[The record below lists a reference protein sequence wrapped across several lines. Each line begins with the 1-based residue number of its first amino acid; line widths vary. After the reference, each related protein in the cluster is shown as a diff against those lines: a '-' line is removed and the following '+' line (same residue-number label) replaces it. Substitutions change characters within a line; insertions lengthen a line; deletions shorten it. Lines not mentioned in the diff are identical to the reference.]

1 MAEEIKDPYSGN
13 VVTPVTTIPTIDT
26 SNVYSSDNVS
36 STLSSTTTTPNL
48 SDPYGLYDYYMS
60 SGDITAAQTGLKSTT
75 EQYNKALATSRA
87 QQTAIENLPQAL
99 NVIRGEQAQAS
110 RLSADQLAALSE
122 AKLSQQ
128 SYLDSLKTEAANK
141 YNIALQERNQLQSL
155 ITSTKGKAGISYA
168 DSYETALQKA
178 AKYEEKVAE
187 EEKKQAYKD
196 DLKKQVQALGG
207 STKGLST
214 KELEKKLKKKMKEA
228 GAAESEMKQLEIAL
242 KKKELAKPYYKP
254 ESGDD
259 DYDKTEKEL
268 YDDIDDWKSKMK
280 KGDANWAD
288 AWGSIKRNYGL
299 STEMIDS
306 LLGLDYR
313 DEYDK

>member
-1 MAEEIKDPYSGN
+1 
-13 VVTPVTTIPTIDT
+13 
-26 SNVYSSDNVS
+26 
-36 STLSSTTTTPNL
+36 
-48 SDPYGLYDYYMS
+48 MS

>member
-1 MAEEIKDPYSGN
+1 MAEEIRDPYSGN
-13 VVTPVTTIPTIDT
+13 VVTPTVAIPTIDT
-26 SNVYSSDNVS
+26 SAVYSAPNV
-36 STLSSTTTTPNL
+36 TQAMTAPTAKPNL
-48 SDPYGLYDYYMS
+48 ADPYGLYDYYMS
-60 SGDITAAQTGLKSTT
+60 SGDITGAQAALKSTT

-99 NVIRGEQAQAS
+99 NVIRGEQAQAG

-122 AKLSQQ
+122 AKLAQQ
-128 SYLDSLKTEAANK
+128 SYLDSLRATASDK
-141 YNIALQERNQLQSL
+141 YNIALQERSQLQGL

-168 DSYETALQKA
+168 DSYESALQKA

-196 DLKKQVQALGG
+196 SLKSQIQALGG

-228 GAAESEMKQLEIAL
+228 NASKAEMDALEIAL

-254 ESGDD
+254 ESGSGLKSSYTETEQRQMINEALAAGRNWEQIYNTFDAAGID
-259 DYDKTEKEL
+259 TDPDSIMDKYL
-268 YDDIDDWKSKMK
+268 K
-280 KGDANWAD
+280 KKFG
-288 AWGSIKRNYGL
+288 Y
-299 STEMIDS
+299 
-306 LLGLDYR
+306 
-313 DEYDK
+313 